1 MKEPKLG
8 IRQNKETNVI
18 FCYKGLFV
26 NVQYYKKKYFS
37 TLFLKIELHLI

>member
-26 NVQYYKKKYFS
+26 NVQYYKKNILVRYF
-37 TLFLKIELHLI
+37 